1 MSAPISVVIP
11 AYNAGAFI
19 EATIRSIR
27 AQTVAVAEIIVVND
41 GSIDDT
47 SAVAR
52 AAGATV
58 LDQQNLGLPAS
69 RNRGISAAKEP
80 WIALADADDLWE
92 RNKIELQ
99 WRSLERAPTAA
110 FSFCD
115 FSQFNEK
122 GVINTSVMYEVH
134 RHFRHV
140 LRTSL
145 DEHSSLCDAVS
156 LGAALLVQNV
166 FCHSSIL
173 VRKEAVNALGGYD
186 TTLLA
191 AEDYEFVMRLTRDH
205 VGTYVDLP
213 LVHYRRHATAMTSNI
228 PKCREALVDVALRTL
243 KTPSNYSP
251 QTSEH
256 FRRELK
262 SYLVKCAFAHI
273 RYGEQVR
280 AREWLRRSFRERMTF
295 RGMLLYPLTFVVE
308 HRVGRNLRNRLLA
321 LQRLAFESSASP
333 KKAAS
338 GVSGDA

>member
-1 MSAPISVVIP
+1 VRAPISVVIP

-19 EATIRSIR
+19 EATIRSIQ
-27 AQTVAVAEIIVVND
+27 AQTVSVAQIVVVND
-41 GSIDDT
+41 GSSDATRDI
-47 SAVAR
+47 AR

-69 RNRGISAAKEP
+69 RNRGISAATEP

-92 RNKIELQ
+92 PNKIELQ

-115 FSQFNEK
+115 YSQFNEK
-122 GVINTSVMYEVH
+122 GVINACVIYEVH

-145 DEHSSLCDAVS
+145 DQHSSLCDGVS

-166 FCHSSIL
+166 VCHSSIL
-173 VRKEAVNALGGYD
+173 VRKEAVIALGGYD

-191 AEDYEFVMRLTRDH
+191 AEDYEFLMRLTRDH

-256 FRRELK
+256 FRRELTN
-262 SYLVKCAFAHI
+262 YLVKCAFAHI
-273 RYGEQVR
+273 RYGEQAR
-280 AREWLRRSFRERMTF
+280 AREWLWRSFRERLTLH
-295 RGMLLYPLTFVVE
+295 GMLLYPVTFAVD
-308 HRVGRNLRNRLLA
+308 HSVGRNLRNRLLA
-321 LQRLAFESSASP
+321 FQRQAFESSPSP

-338 GVSGDA
+338 GGS